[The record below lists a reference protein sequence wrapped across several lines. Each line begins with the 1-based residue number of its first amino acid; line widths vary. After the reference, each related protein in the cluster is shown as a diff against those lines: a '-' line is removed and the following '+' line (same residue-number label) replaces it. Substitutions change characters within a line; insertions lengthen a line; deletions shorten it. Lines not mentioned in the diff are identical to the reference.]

1 MKSDKNLVLIGMMGS
16 GKSTIGILL
25 SKKINLEFIDIDN
38 YIENEEGM
46 KIHEIFEKKGEK
58 YFRKIE
64 LNKTLKALDK
74 KSTII
79 SLGGG
84 GFVNDIIRKKILSSH
99 ISVWLNWNTL
109 TIKKRIKNNKKRP
122 LAIKLSGS
130 QINKMILERSKKY
143 SLAKYKIDCEN
154 LSKDEIVKKIKNLYE
169 NY

>member
-1 MKSDKNLVLIGMMGS
+1 MVLNKNIVLIGMMGS
-16 GKSTIGILL
+16 GKSTIGFLL
-25 SKKINLEFIDIDN
+25 SKKINLKFIDIDN

-46 KIHEIFEKKGEK
+46 KIHEIFKKKGEK

-64 LNKTLKALDK
+64 LNKTIKVLDK

-84 GFVNDIIRKKILSSH
+84 GFINDIIRKKILSNH

-122 LAIKLSGS
+122 LAIKLSES
-130 QINKMILERSKKY
+130 QINKMIFDRAKKY
-143 SLAKYKIDCEN
+143 SLANYKIDCEN
-154 LSKDEIVKKIKNLYE
+154 LSKNEIVKRIKNLYE